1 MADVKLNIYQKLA
14 RARAEL
20 KKRGLSQSG
29 KNTYSNYTYFELKDF
44 LPAISEIEASLDM
57 LSVVRFYTEKA
68 TLTCYNCEKPEE
80 SIVFEMPMSDAELK
94 GCHAVQNLG
103 AVETYIR
110 RYLYNIAYEIAESDG
125 LDGQVGKPEP
135 EKKET
140 GKKETGKKET
150 GKKEGIKPKE
160 PTPREKLIA
169 ALHKKGIDINVYAKE
184 KGLSGETTP
193 ERFTELLAELEDVKN
208 EN

>member
-20 KKRGLSQSG
+20 KKRGLNQSG
-29 KNTYSNYTYFELKDF
+29 ENKYSNYTYFELKDF

-57 LSVVRFYTEKA
+57 LSVVRFYTENA

-80 SIVFEMPMSDAELK
+80 SIVFEMPMSTAELK

-125 LDGQVGKPEP
+125 LDSTQGKPEP
-135 EKKET
+135 EAKETKKKEPEQP
-140 GKKETGKKET
+140 KK
-150 GKKEGIKPKE
+150 KE

-169 ALHKKGIDINVYAKE
+169 ALHKKGIDINEYAKE
-184 KGLSGETTP
+184 KGLAGKVPP
-193 ERFTELLAELEDVKN
+193 ERFAELLAELEGEKN

>member
-20 KKRGLSQSG
+20 KKKGLSQSG
-29 KNTYSNYTYFELKDF
+29 NNKYAGYTYFELKDF

-57 LSVVRFYTEKA
+57 LSVIRFSETTA
-68 TLTCYNCEKPEE
+68 TLTCYNAENPEE
-80 SIVFEMPMSDAELK
+80 HIEFVTPMSTAELK

-125 LDGQVGKPEP
+125 LDSTQGKPEP

-140 GKKETGKKET
+140 GKKETGKK
-150 GKKEGIKPKE
+150 GDIKPKE

-169 ALHKKGIDINVYAKE
+169 ALHEKKIDINTYAKE

>member
-29 KNTYSNYTYFELKDF
+29 ENTYSNYTYFELKDF

-80 SIVFEMPMSDAELK
+80 FIAFEMPMSTAELK

-140 GKKETGKKET
+140 EKKEPKQKSEPKKKEL
-150 GKKEGIKPKE
+150 
-160 PTPREKLIA
+160 TPREKLIA
-169 ALHKKGIDINVYAKE
+169 ALHEKGIDINVYAKE

-193 ERFTELLAELEDVKN
+193 ERFSELLAELEDVKN